1 MANRKRETDSSR
13 RIHRRELIVGG
24 AAIGT
29 MIGATVMGL
38 TDFGGMRMANAEEI
52 TGPELER
59 RNETL
64 VNNFCRD
71 WSLRDVDALAPYLAD
86 DLLYQITPGQP
97 LITSLEQ
104 FKKQM
109 GPFLTKLESVE
120 WEILRSH
127 VVGPLVMNERIDH
140 FNAPA
145 DSKSPSMHF
154 HIVGHFVIE
163 NGKIQIWKDWPM
175 PGKKQIIG

>member
-1 MANRKRETDSSR
+1 MKDKENGSDLVSR
-13 RIHRRELIVGG
+13 IDRRELLVGG
-24 AAIGT
+24 AAVGMMT
-29 MIGATVMGL
+29 MGL
-38 TDFGGMRMANAEEI
+38 TDFGGIKMANAEEFNL
-52 TGPELER
+52 TDLETA
-59 RNETL
+59 NETL

-71 WSLRDVDALAPYLAD
+71 WSLRDVDALSPYLAD

-127 VVGPLVMNERIDH
+127 VIGPLVMNERIDH
-140 FNAPA
+140 FNAPSGGKA
-145 DSKSPSMHF
+145 PSMHF
-154 HIVGHFVIE
+154 QIVGHFFDRE
-163 NGKIQIWKDWPM
+163 RQDSGLERLADS
-175 PGKKQIIG
+175 G

>member
-1 MANRKRETDSSR
+1 MQDKRARSDLVSR
-13 RIHRRELIVGG
+13 IDRRELLVGG
-24 AAIGT
+24 AAVG
-29 MIGATVMGL
+29 MMMGL
-38 TDFGGMRMANAEEI
+38 TDFGGITMANAGEFNL
-52 TGPELER
+52 TDLETA
-59 RNETL
+59 NETL

-71 WSLRDVDALAPYLAD
+71 WSLRDVDALSPYLAD

-127 VVGPLVMNERIDH
+127 VIGPLVMNERIDH
-140 FNAPA
+140 FNAPSGGKA
-145 DSKSPSMHF
+145 PSMHF
-154 HIVGHFVIE
+154 QIVGQFLIE
-163 NGKIQIWKDWPM
+163 NGKIQVWKDWPT
-175 PGKKQIIG
+175 PGKKQVIG

>member
-1 MANRKRETDSSR
+1 MKDREAKGDVLP
-13 RIHRRELIVGG
+13 RIDRRELLVGG
-24 AAIGT
+24 AAVG
-29 MIGATVMGL
+29 MMMGL
-38 TDFGGMRMANAEEI
+38 TDFGGIKMANAEDI
-52 TGPELER
+52 NLTELENE
-59 RNETL
+59 NETL

-71 WSLRDVDALAPYLAD
+71 WSLRDIDALTPYLAD

-127 VVGPLVMNERIDH
+127 VIGQVVMNERIDH
-140 FNAPA
+140 FNAP
-145 DSKSPSMHF
+145 SGGKSPSMHF
-154 HIVGHFVIE
+154 SIVGHFVVE
-163 NGKIQIWKDWPM
+163 DGKIQIWKDWPI

>member
-1 MANRKRETDSSR
+1 MKDKEERSELSTRIDR
-13 RIHRRELIVGG
+13 RGLLVGG
-24 AAIGT
+24 AAVGMVT
-29 MIGATVMGL
+29 MGL
-38 TDFGGMRMANAEEI
+38 TDFGGIKMANAEDI
-52 TGPELER
+52 NLTELEIA
-59 RNETL
+59 NETL

-127 VVGPLVMNERIDH
+127 VVGPLVLNERIDH
-140 FNAPA
+140 FNAP
-145 DSKSPSMHF
+145 SGGKSPSMHF

-163 NGKIQIWKDWPM
+163 DGKIQVWKDWPM
-175 PGKKQIIG
+175 PGKKQVIG

>member
-1 MANRKRETDSSR
+1 MTHKVEKSDLLP
-13 RIHRRELIVGG
+13 RIDRRELLAGG
-24 AAIGT
+24 AAVGIMT
-29 MIGATVMGL
+29 MGL
-38 TDFGGMRMANAEEI
+38 TDIGGIKMANAEEI
-52 TGPELER
+52 NLVELETA
-59 RNETL
+59 NETL
-64 VNNFCRD
+64 VTNFCRD
-71 WSLRDVDALAPYLAD
+71 WSLRDIDALTPYLAE

-127 VVGPLVMNERIDH
+127 VIGQVVMNERIDH
-140 FNAPA
+140 FNAP
-145 DSKSPSMHF
+145 SGGKSPSMHF
-154 HIVGHFVIE
+154 SIVGHFVIE
-163 NGKIQIWKDWPM
+163 NGKIQIWKDWPI